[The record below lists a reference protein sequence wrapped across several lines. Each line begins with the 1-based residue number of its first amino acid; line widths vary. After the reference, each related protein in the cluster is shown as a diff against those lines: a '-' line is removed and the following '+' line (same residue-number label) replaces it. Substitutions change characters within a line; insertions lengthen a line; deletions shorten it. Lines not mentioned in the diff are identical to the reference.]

1 MGRNNKYFV
10 LVMSWLVPGFGFAW
24 HGLWWR
30 ALFFFVVLEAAF
42 LAGAFLQGSVL
53 VPEFAYTNKDFNL
66 VTILTFFTQMFN
78 GLLGIVS
85 VAPDLLARAGIHVRI
100 LPYNETNQWFDLG
113 SFYLLVS
120 GGMNYFV
127 MMSTCDH
134 FYGRKAGMKP
144 EYAAHGAQKQ

>member
-1 MGRNNKYFV
+1 MGRNDKYFV

-24 HGLWWR
+24 HGRWWR
-30 ALFFFVVLEAAF
+30 AIFFFIVLEATF

-53 VPEFAYTNKDFNL
+53 VPEFSYSSKDFNL
-66 VTILTFFTQMFN
+66 VAILTFFTQMFN
-78 GLLGIVS
+78 GFLGMIS
-85 VAPDLLARAGIHVRI
+85 VAPDLLTRAGIHVRI

-127 MMSTCDH
+127 MMSTYDH
-134 FYGRKAGMKP
+134 FYGRKSEEKFEQNARGARKP
-144 EYAAHGAQKQ
+144 